1 MARHTSLH
9 VWLRARLLVQLVGA
23 LTRSMRNAGDLR
35 DQLRRAAISVAS
47 NIAEGAERGSDR
59 DFLRFLR
66 IADGSLAEL
75 EAQLTLAEDL
85 GCAPLTDLRQVSAT
99 ARDVGRMLGGLMAAI
114 RERGG

>member
-9 VWLRARLLVQLVGA
+9 VWLRARLLVQLVGT

-75 EAQLTLAEDL
+75 EAQLTIAGDL
-85 GCAPLTDLRQVSAT
+85 GCASLADLRQVSAT
-99 ARDVGRMLGGLMAAI
+99 ARDVGRMLGGLMAVI